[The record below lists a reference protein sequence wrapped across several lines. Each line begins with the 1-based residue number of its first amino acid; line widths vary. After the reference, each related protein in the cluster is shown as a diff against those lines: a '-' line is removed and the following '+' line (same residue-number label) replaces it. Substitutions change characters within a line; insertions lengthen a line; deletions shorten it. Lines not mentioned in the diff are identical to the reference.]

1 MSLARL
7 SARARL
13 RRAGAPRPLLATG
26 LVAAL
31 VLGLAACGGDDS
43 EGGGG
48 GGDADSITV
57 WIVEDL
63 PDRVAATQKIVDAFS
78 AESGVDVKL
87 TAIAEDQFKVPDGYT
102 IVK

>member
-7 SARARL
+7 SARARP
-13 RRAGAPRPLLATG
+13 RRAGAARPLRATG

-31 VLGLAACGGDDS
+31 VLALAACGGDDS
-43 EGGGG
+43 ESGG

-63 PDRVAATQKIVDAFS
+63 PDRVAATQKIVDAYV
-78 AESGVDVKL
+78 VD
-87 TAIAEDQFKVPDGYT
+87 
-102 IVK
+102 